1 MKTVIYNI
9 GTLTGI
15 LPADIRKLEGA
26 QMNHVECINNAYLVI
41 EDGVISEFG
50 SSDTMPHALSG
61 ANAASAAVSL
71 VSARCSKNIEAA
83 MIPDSNEVSGRP
95 SPSGVQGGTQSEFA
109 LDIDCEV
116 IDAKG
121 GFVMPSF
128 CDSHTHI
135 VYAGCRDGEFRDKIA
150 GLSYEEIAARGGG
163 ILNSAELLH
172 ETSEDDLYEQSM
184 VRVREIMAMGTG
196 AVEIKSGY
204 GLTVEDE
211 LKMLRVIRRIK
222 ETAHVTVKANFL
234 GAHAVGR
241 AYKGRQSEYVDLVCE
256 EMLPKVAAEGLADYV
271 DVFCDDGFFTV
282 EETDRILATAAEYEI
297 RPKIHANE
305 LGVSGGVQVGVK
317 HGALSVDHLEKTTD
331 AEIEALR
338 GSVTM
343 PTMLPGCSFFLGLPY
358 GNAKG
363 YIEAGL
369 PVALASDY
377 NPGSSPSGNMR
388 FVMALGCIRMRLTPE
403 QSFNACTIN
412 SAYAMG
418 VSDELGSIT
427 VGKKANLIITK
438 PVPSLAFIPYS
449 HQTPVIEQVIINGM
463 QYRDN
468 QKN

>member
-1 MKTVIYNI
+1 MKTIIHNI
-9 GTLTGI
+9 GTLAGI
-15 LPADIRKLEGA
+15 LPAEVRRLEGA
-26 QMNHVECINNAYLVI
+26 QMNQVECIENAYLVI
-41 EDGVISEFG
+41 EDGIITDFGSTVYTSVISSEDTSVI
-50 SSDTMPHALSG
+50 SSEVEKS
-61 ANAASAAVSL
+61 
-71 VSARCSKNIEAA
+71 SKQISPLATL
-83 MIPDSNEVSGRP
+83 GRNDNGQKGDE
-95 SPSGVQGGTQSEFA
+95 GVEY
-109 LDIDCEV
+109 
-116 IDAKG
+116 IDAEG
-121 GFVMPSF
+121 GFVMPAF

-163 ILNSAELLH
+163 ILNSADLLH
-172 ETSEDDLYEQSM
+172 ETSEDELYEQSM
-184 VRVREIMAMGTG
+184 ARVREIMAMGTG

-222 ETAHVTVKANFL
+222 ETAPITVRANFL

-241 AYKGRQSEYVDLVCE
+241 AYRGRQSEYVDLVCN
-256 EMLPKVAAEGLADYV
+256 EMLPRVAEEGLADFV
-271 DVFCDDGFFTV
+271 DVFCDEGFFTV
-282 EETDRILATAAEYEI
+282 EDTDRILSKAAEYGI
-297 RPKIHANE
+297 TPKIHANE
-305 LGVSGGVQVGVK
+305 LEVSGGVQVGVK

-343 PTMLPGCSFFLGLPY
+343 PTMLPGCSFFLGIPF

-412 SAYAMG
+412 TAYAMG
-418 VSDELGSIT
+418 VSDILGSIT
-427 VGKKANLIITK
+427 VGKKANLIITR

-449 HQTPVIEQVIINGM
+449 HQTPVIERVILNG
-463 QYRDN
+463 
-468 QKN
+468 KTI

>member
-1 MKTVIYNI
+1 MKTIIHNI
-9 GTLTGI
+9 GTLAGI
-15 LPADIRKLEGA
+15 LPAGVRKLEGA
-26 QMNHVECINNAYLVI
+26 QMGHVECLHDAYLVI
-41 EDGVISEFG
+41 EDGIITEFGPAVISGEAEK
-50 SSDTMPHALSG
+50 SQEQIS
-61 ANAASAAVSL
+61 SL
-71 VSARCSKNIEAA
+71 VSL
-83 MIPDSNEVSGRP
+83 GRDDNKDTE
-95 SPSGVQGGTQSEFA
+95 S
-109 LDIDCEV
+109 

-121 GFVMPSF
+121 GFVMPCF

-163 ILNSAELLH
+163 ILNSADLLH
-172 ETSEDDLYEQSM
+172 ETSEDELYRQSM
-184 VRVREIMAMGTG
+184 ERVNEIMAMGTG

-211 LKMLRVIRRIK
+211 LKMLRVIKRIK
-222 ETAHVTVKANFL
+222 ETVPITVKANFL

-241 AYKGRQSEYVDLVCE
+241 AYRGRQSDYVNLVCE
-256 EMLPKVAAEGLADYV
+256 EMLPRVAQEGLADYV
-271 DVFCDDGFFTV
+271 DVFCDEGFFTV
-282 EETDRILATAAEYEI
+282 EETARILEKAAEFGI
-297 RPKIHANE
+297 QPKIHANE
-305 LGVSGGVQVGVK
+305 LGVSGGVQVGVRY
-317 HGALSVDHLEKTTD
+317 GALSVDHLEKTTE

-338 GSVTM
+338 GTMTM

-403 QSFNACTIN
+403 QAFNACTIN

-418 VSDELGSIT
+418 VSDILGSIT

-438 PVPSLAFIPYS
+438 PIPSLAFIPYS
-449 HQTPVIEQVIINGM
+449 HQTPIIKKVIL
-463 QYRDN
+463 
-468 QKN
+468 